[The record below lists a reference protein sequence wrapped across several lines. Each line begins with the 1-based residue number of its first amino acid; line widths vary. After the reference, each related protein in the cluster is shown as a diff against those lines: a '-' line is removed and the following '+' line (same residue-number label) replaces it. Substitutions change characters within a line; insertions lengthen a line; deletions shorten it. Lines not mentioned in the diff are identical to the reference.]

1 MVAHS
6 VNVSVAPSA
15 SASSSGRAE
24 RFMRT
29 ATGYQNASAASDTRI
44 SGDQFSYRFPKDR
57 RVLVDVLRLSLRAHQ
72 GHVVEGR

>member
-15 SASSSGRAE
+15 SSSGRAE
-24 RFMRT
+24 RFMPT
-29 ATGYQNASAASDTRI
+29 ATEYQNASAASGTRI
-44 SGDQFSYRFPKDR
+44 SGDQFSHCFPKDR
-57 RVLVDVLRLSLRAHQ
+57 GVLVDVLRFSLRAHQ